1 MKKIIITIG
10 VLIVLGFLGY
20 FIYVNYIN
28 KVPKITPEPEKVSVE
43 EYYIYGNH
51 FNIKGT
57 LELSDKSYED
67 IKLTLYNG
75 EDKDFD
81 IEVDSEDN
89 NTYNGTIEINNNS
102 AEISGDDIDS
112 EEVFDVLDVFF
123 DLFDDEEL
131 EVDDC
136 EDVCE
141 YLFKH
146 HDLFNCVDFKSFV
159 RSYYPLYGFKRSGN
173 YLVAG
178 VH

>member
-43 EYYIYGNH
+43 EYYMYGNH

-89 NTYNGTIEINNNS
+89 KINFYTSEEIN
-102 AEISGDDIDS
+102 EGLYLDDIPRDTYYLFLKLTYKN
-112 EEVFDVLDVFF
+112 EENKEEPIVKYYVLDNKT
-123 DLFDDEEL
+123 
-131 EVDDC
+131 
-136 EDVCE
+136 E
-141 YLFKH
+141 YKESTYYTLSKYNNKILINSNN
-146 HDLFNCVDFKSFV
+146 DYKTMMFNIKQ
-159 RSYYPLYGFKRSGN
+159 R
-173 YLVAG
+173 
-178 VH
+178 